1 MAEGVHKHGGRG
13 SGIFR
18 VLRSVLLALIMAP
31 VFCSVSLAAV
41 SQGKARQIRMAEKAP
56 TGQSY
61 YTRTELEALYRKKY
75 ASKIPY
81 DFHFGKITGVSFSD
95 EGVVF
100 VTAVASPVYS
110 EMPLFARSVLYDR
123 SWNRIMT
130 VYCRKIAANKA
141 PYSRVRRVEGDMYDG
156 SGRSLHHVTLY
167 PGICGR

>member
-41 SQGKARQIRMAEKAP
+41 SQGKARQIRTAEKAP
-56 TGQSY
+56 
-61 YTRTELEALYRKKY
+61 ELEALYRKKY